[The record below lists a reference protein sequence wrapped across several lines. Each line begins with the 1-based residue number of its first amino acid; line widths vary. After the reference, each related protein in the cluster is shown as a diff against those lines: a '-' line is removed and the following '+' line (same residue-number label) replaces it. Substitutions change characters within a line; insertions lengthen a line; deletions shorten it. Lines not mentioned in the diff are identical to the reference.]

1 MKRVLFWIALLTLGA
16 ALVRAG
22 VHRGEAAAVQR
33 KSANICL
40 ECMGIG
46 Q

>member
-1 MKRVLFWIALLTLGA
+1 MKRVLLWAALLILGA
-16 ALVRAG
+16 ALVFAG
-22 VHRGEAAAVQR
+22 VRRGEAVAVQR

-46 Q
+46 K